1 MKEFISLI
9 IIIIFTGVIYYAIGP
24 VAKKVEG
31 HKFIPNH
38 HFTYSDIPPLKLKGN
53 VAKGKA
59 LVFGAGA
66 CIGCHSIKSVG
77 IAAPMSPVMAA
88 KTYGV
93 VPPDLSDAGVLYSP
107 KFLAAYIANPV
118 KAMLLQHR
126 YNAKNGKVFP
136 MPAFAGAGGNKQ
148 QEIADMVAYF
158 KSIAF
163 TKKISPK
170 TAFVDSCGRCHAIR
184 FDKWTQIGFIPKFK
198 NNLQKLKFELKVT
211 QYQKALKKYKGS
223 LPPDLSTILESR
235 NKHFVEGFMENPQ
248 NYIKNTAM
256 PRVGVTAATAN
267 QIEKYLFQTSNP
279 EHAQRESLGRGI
291 MIYLF
296 IFAFFAY
303 LWKRSIWKDLH

>member
-9 IIIIFTGVIYYAIGP
+9 IIIVFSGTVFYFIGP
-24 VAKKVEG
+24 VSEKVEG
-31 HKFIPNH
+31 HKYVPSH

-66 CIGCHSIKSVG
+66 CIGCHSIKAAG
-77 IAAPMSPVMAA
+77 IAAPMTPVMAA

-93 VPPDLSDAGVLYSP
+93 VPPDLSNAGVLYSP

-158 KSIAF
+158 KSIAV
-163 TKKISPK
+163 TKVSPK
-170 TAFVDSCGRCHAIR
+170 TAFVDSCGRCHSLKYA
-184 FDKWTQIGFIPKFK
+184 KWTQIGFVPKFK
-198 NNLQKLKFELKVT
+198 NNLQKLTFELKVAK
-211 QYQKALKKYKGS
+211 YQKALKQYKGS
-223 LPPDLSTILESR
+223 MPPDLSTIMESKT
-235 NKHFVEGFMENPQ
+235 KHYVKGFIENPQ

-256 PRVGVTAATAN
+256 PRVGVTAETAN
-267 QIEKYLFQTSNP
+267 KIEQYLFNTSNP
-279 EHAQRESLGRGI
+279 EHAERESLGKGI

-303 LWKRSIWKDLH
+303 LWKRSIWRDLH